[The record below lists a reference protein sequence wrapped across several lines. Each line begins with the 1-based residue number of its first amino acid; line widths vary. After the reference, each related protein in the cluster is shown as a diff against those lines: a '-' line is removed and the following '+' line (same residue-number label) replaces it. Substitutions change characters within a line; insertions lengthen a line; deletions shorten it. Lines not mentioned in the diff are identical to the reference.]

1 MHQMCIKQVVNYDD
15 DKYNNMSIEIP
26 INHGFQILFME

>member
-1 MHQMCIKQVVNYDD
+1 MNYDD